1 MLQKKKLIH
10 LSLSLLCLC
19 LLTACGGRSATPTFF
34 VLDSGEATPVMALDN
49 TNGKKKNSMPKMQ
62 LRQID
67 IPQYLD
73 RDALVSREADGVR
86 LLLAEFDSWGESLSS
101 GTRRVM
107 AEVLTPLLIDQGV
120 LLQPLDD
127 DSLGPW
133 QIFVQIQRFDG
144 PLNGDV
150 VLDARW
156 TVRSRYDTVLVSGAF
171 VDKAPAGL
179 TYTTM
184 VQAQSALL
192 KKMATA
198 MAQPMADA
206 VKKK

>member
-1 MLQKKKLIH
+1 MRNQTRMYIWCV
-10 LSLSLLCLC
+10 LLCALFI
-19 LLTACGGRSATPTFF
+19 TACGGRSPVTTFY
-34 VLDSGEATPVMALDN
+34 VLDSGESTPVLELDQSD
-49 TNGKKKNSMPKMQ
+49 GKERKSMPKMQ
-62 LRQID
+62 IRRVD
-67 IPQYLD
+67 IPHYLD
-73 RDALVSREADGVR
+73 RDALVSRERDGVR
-86 LLLAEFDSWGESLSS
+86 LLLAEFDSWGESLGN

-107 AEVLTPLLIDQGV
+107 AEVLTPLLIQEGV

-133 QIFVQIQRFDG
+133 QIYVQIQRLDG
-144 PLNGDV
+144 PLQGDV

-156 TVRSRYDTVLVSGAF
+156 TVRSRYDEVLVSGAF

-192 KKMATA
+192 KKMAESMA
-198 MAQPMADA
+198 VPMAQA

>member
-1 MLQKKKLIH
+1 MFYKKFFHICLIMCCICMLA
-10 LSLSLLCLC
+10 
-19 LLTACGGRSATPTFF
+19 ACGGRSAVTTFY
-34 VLDSGEATPVMALDN
+34 VLDSGESTPVLALDEADS
-49 TNGKKKNSMPKMQ
+49 KKKKSMPKMQ

-86 LLLAEFDSWGESLSS
+86 LHLAEFNSWGESLSNGS
-101 GTRRVM
+101 RRVM

-171 VDKAPAGL
+171 VDKEPAGL

-198 MAQPMADA
+198 MAEPITDA